1 MSPQTASLKDEY
13 YRLRVK
19 GEAPEAVR
27 RHDGQLMQRFSYIDS
42 DAGVG
47 LASLA
52 GRPDEGVGVR
62 VPEEWLEPLTPA
74 EVAHARWLARTFFE
88 RERYVTEEER
98 ERALCHS
105 CQGSGL
111 VADLQGHGI
120 LVTHETR
127 AQLEAD
133 GAVVTGCKGCHGFGV
148 AGPEADALLSV
159 AAEAES

>member
-1 MSPQTASLKDEY
+1 MSQPPSSLKDEY
-13 YRLRVK
+13 YRLHVQ
-19 GEAPEAVR
+19 GEAPDAVR
-27 RHDGQLMQRFSYIDS
+27 RHDGQLMQRFPFIDS

-47 LASLA
+47 LASLV

-62 VPEEWLEPLTPA
+62 VPEAWAVALTPA

-88 RERYVTEEER
+88 REHYVTEEER
-98 ERALCHS
+98 ERMLCRA

-111 VADLQGHGI
+111 IGQLQGHTI
-120 LVTHETR
+120 LITHETR

-133 GAVVTGCKGCHGFGV
+133 GAVVTECEGCHGFGV
-148 AGPEADALLSV
+148 TGPEADALLSA